1 MLTSDKLLG
10 PLIGRPASGEDG
22 EGELLG
28 SSPPGAAGLPLL
40 LLPRPRF
47 VRIERAFRLAGP
59 SPEAILLIFALSFL
73 VLAAAVAG
81 AGGNRKMFLPREGAA
96 AAAVSDDGG
105 QATPTTAEEVAV
117 GGEMHL
123 LLRDDEEMLARRV
136 DLQTEDYPGSG
147 ANGRHDPRNPH

>member
-1 MLTSDKLLG
+1 MVDLRLVKM
-10 PLIGRPASGEDG
+10 GRANCSV
-22 EGELLG
+22 
-28 SSPPGAAGLPLL
+28 PLL
-40 LLPRPRF
+40 LVLL
-47 VRIERAFRLAGP
+47 AFL
-59 SPEAILLIFALSFL
+59 SCSFL
-73 VLAAAVAG
+73 AHAAVAG

-105 QATPTTAEEVAV
+105 QAMPTTAEEVAV

-123 LLRDDEEMLARRV
+123 LLSDDEEMLARRV